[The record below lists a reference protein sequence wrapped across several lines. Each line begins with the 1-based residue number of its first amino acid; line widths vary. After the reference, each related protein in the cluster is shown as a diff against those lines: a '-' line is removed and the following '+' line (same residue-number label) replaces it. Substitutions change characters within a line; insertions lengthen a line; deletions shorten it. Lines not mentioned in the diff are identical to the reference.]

1 MKQFF
6 FAFLHKVG
14 RAKNIFIVSKDFN
27 FLSSANLSFDDDEEH
42 LSVLLIFAKLENP
55 FCNLTG

>member
-6 FAFLHKVG
+6 FAFLDKVG
-14 RAKNIFIVSKDFN
+14 RAKNILIVSKDFN

-42 LSVLLIFAKLENP
+42 LSVLLPLAKLEKL
-55 FCNLTG
+55 FV